1 MAELPTAF
9 WGGWVLALT
18 LASLGGLAWLVF
30 SIYFGHDRTADAKSP
45 VWDGNLEK
53 GEHPAPM
60 WWFWLIFVSLVI
72 SVAYLMLYPG
82 LGAFGGALNWS
93 QGGEI
98 NERLVRY
105 STEFG
110 PMRRQVAET
119 DLQTLQGDPRLMASA
134 QGVYN
139 RNCAACH
146 GYDARGQA
154 ALFPD
159 LRDAEWQWGGDP
171 ARIEQTIR
179 DGRQA
184 IMVGWLQVL
193 GEAQVDQLTDYVL
206 AMANG
211 MPTDHPAA
219 EVYAQYCIAC
229 HGANGNGN
237 PLLGAPSLVD
247 NVTLYGDSPEA
258 VRQSIAEGRNG
269 VMPPFGDRL
278 DDTQI
283 RLLLAWLTRPGI

>member
-1 MAELPTAF
+1 MPELPAEF

-30 SIYFGHDRTADAKSP
+30 SIYFGRDRNAETDSP

-93 QGGEI
+93 QGGELKQ
-98 NERLVRY
+98 RLDRY
-105 STEFG
+105 SAEFG
-110 PMRRQVAET
+110 PVRRQVAEA
-119 DLQTLQGDPRLMASA
+119 DLATLQADPRLMASA

-139 RNCAACH
+139 RNCASCH
-146 GYDARGQA
+146 GYEAQGQA

-159 LRDAEWQWGGDP
+159 LRDAEWQWGGDA

-179 DGRQA
+179 EGRQG

-193 GEAQVDQLTDYVL
+193 GDAQVDELTDYVL
-206 AMANG
+206 AMAEVV
-211 MPTDHPAA
+211 PADHPAA
-219 EVYAQYCIAC
+219 RAYAQYCGAC
-229 HGANGNGN
+229 HAADGSGN

-247 NVTLYGDSPEA
+247 DVSLYGNSPDA
-258 VRQSIAEGRNG
+258 VRRSIAEGRNG
-269 VMPPFGDRL
+269 IMPSFGERL

-283 RLLLAWLTRPGI
+283 RLLVAWLTRPG

>member
-1 MAELPTAF
+1 MPELPAEF

-18 LASLGGLAWLVF
+18 LVSLGGLAWLVYSVYF
-30 SIYFGHDRTADAKSP
+30 SPDRSAEAQSP
-45 VWDGNLEK
+45 VWDGNLEE

-93 QGGEI
+93 QGGELK
-98 NERLVRY
+98 ERQDRY
-105 STEFG
+105 AVEFG
-110 PMRRQVAET
+110 PMRRQVAEA
-119 DLQTLQGDPRLMASA
+119 DLVTLQADPQLMASA

-139 RNCAACH
+139 RNCASCH

-159 LRDAEWQWGGDP
+159 LRDQEWQWGGDP
-171 ARIEQTIR
+171 ARIEQSIR
-179 DGRQA
+179 QGRRG

-193 GEAQVDQLTDYVL
+193 GEAQVDDLTDYVL
-206 AMANG
+206 AMAEN
-211 MPTDHPAA
+211 MPADHPAA
-219 EVYAQYCIAC
+219 SSYAQYCVAC
-229 HGANGNGN
+229 HAADGTGN

-247 NVTLYGDSPEA
+247 DVTLYGNSPEA
-258 VRQSIAEGRNG
+258 VHQSIAEGRNG
-269 VMPPFGDRL
+269 IMPPFDQRL

-283 RLLLAWLTRPGI
+283 RLLVAWLTRPD